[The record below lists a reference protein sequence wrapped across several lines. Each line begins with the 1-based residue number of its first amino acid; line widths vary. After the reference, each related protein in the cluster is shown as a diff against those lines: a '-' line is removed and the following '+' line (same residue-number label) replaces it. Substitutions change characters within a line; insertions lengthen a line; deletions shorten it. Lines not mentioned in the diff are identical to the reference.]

1 MGVLPFSPPVAPRC
15 TLPGVRPRLPVFS
28 SAAPLQVVA
37 AVVLLLALVGC
48 QAKLEVH
55 TTVEADGS
63 GTVEV
68 GVGLD
73 AEAVAKAGDLG
84 AQLRVD
90 DLRAAGW
97 TVTGPTEEA
106 DGYTWVRATKPF
118 ADAAG
123 ATAVLNEVN
132 GPDGAFG
139 GWTVKKSSSPL
150 STSYSVTGSVDL
162 TKGLETFSDAKLDQS
177 LGADGLGGTIA
188 QIEADQGRPVSD
200 MVDVEV
206 TVTVPGATRTYTPS
220 LADSDPTPVKVTS
233 SRASGL
239 VNVLLLVALVLITV
253 PLLLWLRQRMSR
265 RSRPEARPRPPRP
278 ARQS

>member
-1 MGVLPFSPPVAPRC
+1 VL
-15 TLPGVRPRLPVFS
+15 
-28 SAAPLQVVA
+28 AALL
-37 AVVLLLALVGC
+37 VVLVLVGC
-48 QAKLEVH
+48 QAKLTVH

-73 AEAVAKAGDLG
+73 AEAVAKAGDLR

-90 DLRAAGW
+90 DLKAAGW
-97 TVTGPTEEA
+97 TVTDPTQED

-123 ATAVLNEVN
+123 AEAVLDEVN

-139 GWTVKKSSSPL
+139 GWTVKRSSSAL
-150 STSYSVTGSVDL
+150 STSYSVTGSIDL
-162 TKGLETFSDAKLDQS
+162 TKGLETFSDTKLDQT

-200 MVDVEV
+200 MVDVEI
-206 TVTVPGATRTYTPS
+206 TVTVPGASHTYTPS
-220 LADSDPTPVKVTS
+220 LADSEPTPVKVTS

-239 VNVLLLVALVLITV
+239 VNVLLILAVVLIAV
-253 PLLLWLRQRMSR
+253 PVLLWLRLRMSR
-265 RSRPEARPRPPRP
+265 HRPKPEARPRPPRP
-278 ARQS
+278 PRDTGDRARRRV